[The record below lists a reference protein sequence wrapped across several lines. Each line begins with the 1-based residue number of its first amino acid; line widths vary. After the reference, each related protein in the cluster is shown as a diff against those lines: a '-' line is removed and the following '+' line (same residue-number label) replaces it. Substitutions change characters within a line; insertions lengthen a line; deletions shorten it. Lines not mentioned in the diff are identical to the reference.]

1 MVTKKKHGLF
11 ARAFIFLPYE
21 VTEALH
27 FLVADGCVVAILFIL
42 FFIPRKSDEVGC
54 CIDAVLGKVGMWH
67 KTDICLP
74 ANHVAEDALP
84 PSVATDDE
92 NDFPLL
98 QLIECLLS
106 VIAYFAHEELV
117 DFVGG
122 QAFFSSSSSFFSSSF
137 SVITSGMFIHA
148 FISA

>member
-1 MVTKKKHGLF
+1 MVTKKRGLF
-11 ARAFIFLPYE
+11 ARAFIFFSDE
-21 VTEALH
+21 VTESFH
-27 FLVADGCVVAILFIL
+27 FLVADGGVVAILFIL
-42 FFIPRKSDEVGC
+42 FFIPRKANEVGC

-67 KTDICLP
+67 EADVGLP
-74 ANHVAEDALP
+74 THHVAEDALP
-84 PSVATDDE
+84 HSVATDDE

-98 QLIECLLS
+98 QFIECLLS
-106 VIAYFAHEELV
+106 VVAYFAHEELI